1 MVIFLQNPLQN
12 EIGILFPQ
20 RLFVRH
26 IEGKASKQAVF
37 ACFLSLIEQNVD
49 TFFVLFEV
57 LHHRRELLLISYLI
71 DNQLYRGNNS
81 YLSVPVPVVPIDFLA
96 IPKPSFVYITT
107 YISISYRI
115 FRRGFCTL
123 FFNWNNWNWNTE
135 RSIVITV
142 TFFYE
147 APCIRPIMN
156 NF

>member
-1 MVIFLQNPLQN
+1 MLYVSKRTTLGAPTQFPSITDGMNLASENNLLSLWNALVTPIFCQLMVIFLQNPLQN

-81 YLSVPVPVVPIDFLA
+81 YLSVPVPVVPIDFFA
-96 IPKPSFVYITT
+96 IQKPSFIYNYLYI
-107 YISISYRI
+107 
-115 FRRGFCTL
+115 
-123 FFNWNNWNWNTE
+123 N
-135 RSIVITV
+135 
-142 TFFYE
+142 
-147 APCIRPIMN
+147 
-156 NF
+156 